1 MFIMG
6 KAAAKQ
12 KTHAVDSKERD
23 LRDLDVVTPEREPD
37 AVEEASEESFPASD
51 PPAWISEPA
60 KGAEKTKPKK
70 TAEQQGQE
78 KSEPQDK
85 NKR

>member
-1 MFIMG
+1 MLIMG

-12 KTHAVDSKERD
+12 KTDAVDSKERD

-60 KGAEKTKPKK
+60 KSAEKAKPK
-70 TAEQQGQE
+70 TGEPQGQE
-78 KSEPQDK
+78 KPQPQDK
-85 NKR
+85 QKR